1 MDPRRSRL
9 LLHPVRI
16 RVSLVLSQ
24 SEMNVKQ
31 LAKVL
36 DDVPQASLYRAVSEL
51 LEGGIIEVTREE
63 RRGGAIERYFRAIEE
78 ESLISRQDIGSL
90 SPAEFVA
97 GIEGLNRML
106 AADASRYIA
115 DEQSSWV
122 DDFTIVDRMVAHLDA
137 QEAQEIEEQLR
148 AVLARLAAASEPRP
162 GTTPHVLNLTVFP
175 YRGSEHEEDTAASE
189 GELESA
195 SVGA

>member
-51 LEGGIIEVTREE
+51 LDGGIIEVTREE

-78 ESLISRQDIGSL
+78 ESFISRQEIGSL

-106 AADASRYIA
+106 AADASRYISA
-115 DEQSSWV
+115 DASSWV
-122 DDFTIVDRMVAHLDA
+122 DDFTIVDRTVAHLTPE
-137 QEAQEIEEQLR
+137 EALDIENDLR
-148 AVLARLAAASEPRP
+148 SVLSRLAAASEPRP

-175 YRGSEHEEDTAASE
+175 YQGNDQDEAAAAQE
-189 GELESA
+189 PETVDA
-195 SVGA
+195 

>member
-16 RVSLVLSQ
+16 RVSLVLAQ

-51 LEGGIIEVTREE
+51 LDGGIIEVTREE

-78 ESLISRQDIGSL
+78 ESFISRQDIGSL
-90 SPAEFVA
+90 APAEFIA

-106 AADASRYIA
+106 AADAARYIA
-115 DEQSSWV
+115 AEGADWV
-122 DDFTIVDRMVAHLDA
+122 SDFTRVARQVAYFTPDERVEV
-137 QEAQEIEEQLR
+137 EAQLNALI
-148 AVLARLAAASEPRP
+148 ARFEAAAERRP
-162 GTTPHVLNLTVFP
+162 GTEPTLLNVTAFP
-175 YRGSEHEEDTAASE
+175 YVATEHDGDASE
-189 GELESA
+189 AEPASA
-195 SVGA
+195 HP